1 MILPK
6 LIWNSL
12 NILIVRYNII
22 KIQKNSLHFK
32 FHNMTND
39 SFFSSC
45 ACMMVLMRMMVL
57 RSHDLGLQ
65 VSRSSDLSF

>member
-12 NILIVRYNII
+12 NLLIVQYNN
-22 KIQKNSLHFK
+22 KENSLHFK

-39 SFFSSC
+39 LLFSSC
-45 ACMMVLMRMMVL
+45 AYMMVLMHMMVL
-57 RSHDLGLQ
+57 RSRDLQ
-65 VSRSSDLSF
+65 IKCNEFVI

>member
-12 NILIVRYNII
+12 NLLIVQYNKK
-22 KIQKNSLHFK
+22 KIVYIFK

-39 SFFSSC
+39 LLFSSC
-45 ACMMVLMRMMVL
+45 VYTMVLMHMMVL
-57 RSHDLGLQ
+57 RSNDPGLQ
-65 VSRSSDLSF
+65 VSRSSDHSL

>member
-12 NILIVRYNII
+12 NLLIVQYKN
-22 KIQKNSLHFK
+22 KENSLHFK

-39 SFFSSC
+39 LLFSSLC
-45 ACMMVLMRMMVL
+45 I
-57 RSHDLGLQ
+57 HDG
-65 VSRSSDLSF
+65 SNAYDGFKIT

>member
-12 NILIVRYNII
+12 NNLIVQYNIT

-32 FHNMTND
+32 FHNLTND
-39 SFFSSC
+39 SLFSS
-45 ACMMVLMRMMVL
+45 L
-57 RSHDLGLQ
+57 RIHNGSNMYDG
-65 VSRSSDLSF
+65 FKIM